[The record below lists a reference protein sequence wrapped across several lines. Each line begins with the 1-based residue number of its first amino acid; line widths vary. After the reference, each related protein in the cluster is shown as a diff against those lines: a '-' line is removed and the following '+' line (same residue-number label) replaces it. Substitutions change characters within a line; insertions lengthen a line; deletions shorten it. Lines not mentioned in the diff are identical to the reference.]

1 MARRFRIARIYRPS
15 QSPPGD
21 REPVKIALVL
31 SGAVALGTFEA
42 GVVYEILAAIDR
54 GAPLTVDIITGS
66 SAGSLV
72 GAMVAKALVAGV
84 PFEHVL
90 PRWKE
95 YTLQELTSHY
105 ETPEQAKARGKQI
118 DKGILSSESV
128 RLILEENLVHDPIE
142 RSFQPQF
149 PAPRVVLTVTL
160 TNLDGLPGTGT
171 PDDEHRF
178 AEAVI
183 FRFSP
188 PDPKRLDLSPYPP
201 AIWARIAEICRAGS
215 AFPGAFDPG
224 PVPWLNRIRIPGLL
238 EEVWENEPLL
248 ERLHRLDPSV
258 QPKMRYA
265 DGGILDEQPVERAV
279 SMLPLVTGGTG
290 ESGSETLVYD
300 PRRCLLFIEPD
311 PPATSLD
318 ALKAG
323 TQQSWFATF
332 TRAIRLWT
340 LSASPHTSQKRA
352 LTINRR
358 QERLFLF
365 LAGLARRMREERQT
379 MSVHQAFQEF
389 RQVQPDAPRRQY
401 QAPDPGALGSTP
413 GLFDP
418 GLYKQAIHEFYRWMV
433 DDVRFS
439 RDRDWLN
446 SLPNGRIRDVHNPVW
461 AALVELREAYIALEG
476 VDPTSPG
483 RFQTVL
489 EEVHGSLAESLGLAQ
504 PWVALHEIS
513 PEDPKRDLKGEEL
526 IHFGGFFSREFLEHD
541 YEVGRY
547 YAHLWL
553 KEAVPDYST
562 PAEPVEPPPT
572 QDGLDWRL
580 IWQNRG
586 PLWRMT
592 GRIVGVALEAAGLS
606 YEGSGQLLVRL
617 LWWSLLFSLLH
628 AVLLLVGAWLGW
640 IVFPPQY
647 ERFRFWVLMGTSIF
661 PLAVGLVLGLVF
673 RQQFSR
679 TLRSKRPEK

>member
-1 MARRFRIARIYRPS
+1 MARRFRIARIYRPREE
-15 QSPPGD
+15 PP
-21 REPVKIALVL
+21 RPEPAKIALVL

-42 GVVYEILAAIDR
+42 GVVYEILSAISR
-54 GAPLTVDIITGS
+54 GEPLTVDIIAGS

-90 PRWKE
+90 PKWKE
-95 YTLQELTSHY
+95 FTLQELTLQY
-105 ETPEQAKARGKQI
+105 ETPEQAKTRGKPI

-128 RLILEENLVHDPIE
+128 RRILEENLVEDPVN
-142 RSFQPQF
+142 RGFQPRY
-149 PAPRVVLTVTL
+149 PAPRVLLTVTL

-188 PDPKRLDLSPYPP
+188 PNPNRLDLSPYPP
-201 AIWARIAEICRAGS
+201 ALWRRVAEVCRASS

-224 PVPWLNRIRIPGLL
+224 PVPWMNRINIPGLL
-238 EEVWENEPLL
+238 EEIWENEALL
-248 ERLHRLDPSV
+248 EKLHREDPTV

-265 DGGILDEQPVERAV
+265 DGGILDEQPVERAI
-279 SMLPLVTGGTG
+279 SMLPMVTGGNG
-290 ESGSETLVYD
+290 EVGVESLVYD

-323 TQQSWFATF
+323 TQQSWWATS

-340 LSASPHTSQKRA
+340 LSASPHTSQRRA
-352 LTINRR
+352 LTVNRR
-358 QERLFLF
+358 QERLFSF

-379 MSVHQAFQEF
+379 MSVNQALHQFSLIDKGF
-389 RQVQPDAPRRQY
+389 RVRRMPGAGLTDAP
-401 QAPDPGALGSTP
+401 
-413 GLFDP
+413 GLVDP
-418 GLYKQAIHEFYRWMV
+418 GLYKQAIHELYRWLI
-433 DDVRFS
+433 DDQRFYH
-439 RDRDWLN
+439 DRSWLDKLPPGRFRNAHN
-446 SLPNGRIRDVHNPVW
+446 SLW
-461 AALVELREAYIALEG
+461 AALIELREAYIALEG

-504 PWVALHEIS
+504 PWVALHEIT
-513 PEDPKRDLKGEEL
+513 PDNPKKTLKGEEL
-526 IHFGGFFSREFLEHD
+526 IHFGGFFSRAFLEHD

-553 KEAVPDYST
+553 KEALPGYST
-562 PAEPVEPPPT
+562 PNEPQQPPIT

-580 IWQNRG
+580 IWQNRV
-586 PLWRMT
+586 PLWRMA
-592 GRIVGVALEAAGLS
+592 GRIMGVALEAIGLP
-606 YEGSGQLLVRL
+606 YEGSAQVIVRL
-617 LWWSLLFSLLH
+617 LGWSLLLSLLH
-628 AVLLLVGAWLGW
+628 GVALLVAAWLGW

-647 ERFRFWVLMGTSIF
+647 ERFRFWVLVGTSIF
-661 PLAVGLVLGLVF
+661 PLAVGLVIGIAFRHEVSKVLV
-673 RQQFSR
+673 RRRHSDR
-679 TLRSKRPEK
+679 